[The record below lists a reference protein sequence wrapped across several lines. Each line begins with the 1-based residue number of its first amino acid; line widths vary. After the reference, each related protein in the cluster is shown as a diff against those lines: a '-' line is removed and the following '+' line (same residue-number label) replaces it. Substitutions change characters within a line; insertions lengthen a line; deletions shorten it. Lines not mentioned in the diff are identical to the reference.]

1 MLILVA
7 MLGIVIFGAAA
18 LAVDLSIQTHDRR
31 TLQNWTDTAALAG
44 ARDLPGTTSTAQVS
58 APTAMT
64 FCDASHFAAASVIPG
79 SPLL

>member
-1 MLILVA
+1 MVKRSRRGERGQMLILVA

-44 ARDLPGTTSTAQVS
+44 ARDLPGTTSTAVS
-58 APTAMT
+58 RVTW
-64 FCDASHFAAASVIPG
+64 S
-79 SPLL
+79 